1 MWDSRRVRYSGSK
14 ESYFCIPM
22 EIGMRYLFWTS
33 LMVYSLSDFAPSKT
47 ILETLCIFY
56 YDAGIVFI
64 RFIGTH
70 KQYDKIDPEII

>member
-1 MWDSRRVRYSGSK
+1 
-14 ESYFCIPM
+14 
-22 EIGMRYLFWTS
+22 MRYLFWTS